1 MQLPLPDIME
11 VPVAPTAETL
21 QTRLEAALAE
31 CDRLRRECESLR
43 DELEHLRNALEL
55 RDSALAA
62 TTAHFLVADVRRQG
76 WPIVYVN
83 RAIAAD
89 HGYEPRELL
98 GKSPMF
104 LSPSELNAVALKEL
118 NQGMRE
124 GKTVRTQVLSQRKD
138 GSTFWAGITLSPIR
152 DAEGRFTHYLGI
164 GSDITTRLEEQERA
178 RQLQARLNKEM
189 QERERIA
196 IELRLA
202 QKLESVGRLA
212 AGIAHEINTPIQYV
226 GDSVSFLQSAQAE
239 IDCLLM
245 AYRTAFDAVAA
256 GESAAGL
263 EGVEKARKS
272 VDLEFLSTEI
282 PKAFER
288 TLEGVQRVADI
299 VRAMKEFAHPG
310 QIEQSAANLNHA
322 IETTLTVARNEYKY
336 SAQVETHLGGLPEV
350 VCNVGEL
357 NQVLLN
363 LVVNAAHAIR
373 ESGKDA
379 STGRIGITTERADD
393 HVVIRVSD
401 NGCGIPEENLDKI
414 FDPFFTT
421 KEVGRGTGQGLA
433 IARSIVVDKHRG
445 HIEVQSE
452 CGVGT
457 TFILTLPI
465 GGCTAAR
472 AAA

>member
-1 MQLPLPDIME
+1 
-11 VPVAPTAETL
+11 VTPTTETL
-21 QTRLEAALAE
+21 QLRLQAALAE
-31 CDRLRRECESLR
+31 RDEFRRECESFR
-43 DELEHLRNALEL
+43 NDLEHLHNELEL

-62 TTAHFLVADVRRQG
+62 TTAHFLIADMRRQG

-83 RAIAAD
+83 RAIAVD

-104 LSPSELNAVALKEL
+104 LSLPELNTEALKGL
-118 NQGMRE
+118 NESMRQ
-124 GKTVRTQVLSQRKD
+124 GKTVRTQLLAQRKD
-138 GSTFWAGITLSPIR
+138 GSTFWAGITLTPIR
-152 DAEGRFTHYLGI
+152 DGAGHLTHYLGM
-164 GSDITTRLEEQERA
+164 GSDITARLEEQERA
-178 RQLQARLNKEM
+178 RQLQARLTTEM

-226 GDSVSFLQSAQAE
+226 GDSVLFLQSAQAE
-239 IDCLLM
+239 IDRLLV
-245 AYRTAFDAVAA
+245 AYRMAFDKIAADKSAAVVAA
-256 GESAAGL
+256 
-263 EGVEKARKS
+263 VEETRKE
-272 VDLEFLSTEI
+272 VDLEFLSSEI

-299 VRAMKEFAHPG
+299 VHAMKEFAHPG
-310 QIEQSAANLNHA
+310 QVEQGAADLNHA

-336 SAQVETHLGGLPEV
+336 SAQVETHLSVLPDV
-350 VCNVGEL
+350 ICNVGEI

-363 LVVNAAHAIR
+363 LIVNAAHAIQ

-379 STGRIGITTERADD
+379 STGRIGITTERAQDR
-393 HVVIRVSD
+393 VVIRVSD
-401 NGCGIPEENLDKI
+401 NGCGIPKENIDKI

-433 IARSIVVDKHRG
+433 IARSIVVDKHCG
-445 HIEVQSE
+445 LIEVQSE
-452 CGVGT
+452 AGVGT
-457 TFILTLPI
+457 SFILSLPI
-465 GGCTAAR
+465 GGCASIR